1 MASPRLAN
9 SSILKVFKTVQP
21 EVVAAVLVFCY
32 SAAHGNRMAGRS
44 HIQKP
49 GHGTREPGT
58 LRRSAELGSSYTRVW
73 QEAREEGIEKGI
85 EEGIEKGIEEGIE
98 KERAATI
105 RKLLARGDDPKTVAR
120 TLEITVAEVRRLAK
134 RQPE

>member
-1 MASPRLAN
+1 LPDLVAQLLIDAKRRPDSKTAAKAVELLEELLIRRFDRLDREE
-9 SSILKVFKTVQP
+9 IR
-21 EVVAAVLVFCY
+21 
-32 SAAHGNRMAGRS
+32 RMFQL
-44 HIQKP
+44 HD
-49 GHGTREPGT
+49 
-58 LRRSAELGSSYTRVW
+58 LRKTRVW

-85 EEGIEKGIEEGIE
+85 EEGIEEGIE